1 MWNFDLS
8 ICKRR
13 KHRSETGITLRPASY
28 SPIFDSTGTVRTHGK
43 YLLQRR
49 KTGVPVRERAL
60 LTDPTWC
67 VRRRSPPVRPRNI
80 RFVLCAIAERT
91 IATRSPAARSRQ
103 IADPPVQRSIDREQ
117 RSTHG
122 APAVPAAAHRYDYVS
137 IDAEV
142 DVSRRKRTV
151 RGAPEGEKRVIGEQ
165 IHSSDLYNTVVRRY
179 NLARNF
185 GIYYLIKKFF

>member
-1 MWNFDLS
+1 MET
-8 ICKRR
+8 RTR
-13 KHRSETGITLRPASY
+13 TQRSETKITLRPASY
-28 SPIFDSTGTVRTHGK
+28 SPIFDSTGHGTIRTHGK

-60 LTDPTWC
+60 LTDSTWC

-122 APAVPAAAHRYDYVS
+122 DIGCTCGRTSIWLRFHRCGSRCLASKTDGTRR
-137 IDAEV
+137 A
-142 DVSRRKRTV
+142 RRK
-151 RGAPEGEKRVIGEQ
+151 EKRVIGER
-165 IHSSDLYNTVVRRY
+165 IHSSDPYNTIARLYNLSLW
-179 NLARNF
+179 NL
-185 GIYYLIKKFF
+185 LSH

>member
-1 MWNFDLS
+1 MKFRPLDSVKDGNTG
-8 ICKRR
+8 R
-13 KHRSETGITLRPASY
+13 KLGLRY
-28 SPIFDSTGTVRTHGK
+28 GRLRPIFDSTGHGTVRTCGK
-43 YLLQRR
+43 YPLRRR

-60 LTDPTWC
+60 LTDSTWC
-67 VRRRSPPVRPRNI
+67 VRRQSPLVRPRNI

-122 APAVPAAAHRYDYVS
+122 VPAVYLRPHRYDYVS

-142 DVSRRKRTV
+142 DVSRRKRRRYV
-151 RGAPEGEKRVIGEQ
+151 ARPRRREKRVIGER
-165 IHSSDLYNTVVRRY
+165 IRS
-179 NLARNF
+179 F
-185 GIYYLIKKFF
+185 